1 MLAAWTHAAD
11 CSHMHGEA
19 AWYQHHSRLGE
30 LILALNTLFL
40 NNKKKRFVELF
51 AGAQWVHLLY
61 GSLSAHSGSLSVT
74 QELNDKAAKDA
85 GAQHLCGCFGVNNS
99 SCRLVG
105 GSSPRLDGDTHGL
118 ESEGTIPWLVIHCV
132 NFKEL
137 VMKGGAHFS
146 QHLQLSRR
154 GKTCVCA
161 EKEKVGRTARGREY
175 LEFSGARW
183 RPPRRS
189 RDAARLY
196 SSPLRCWEREG
207 GKTRVR
213 DTKSG
218 DFCPAGA
225 EPPLL
230 PGQIYL
236 LDKEDASVPSN
247 PITPGRRES
256 RNPLGL

>member
-1 MLAAWTHAAD
+1 M
-11 CSHMHGEA
+11 
-19 AWYQHHSRLGE
+19 
-30 LILALNTLFL
+30 
-40 NNKKKRFVELF
+40 ELF

-85 GAQHLCGCFGVNNS
+85 GAQHLCGCFGVNNNY
-99 SCRLVG
+99 CWG
-105 GSSPRLDGDTHGL
+105 GSGR
-118 ESEGTIPWLVIHCV
+118 
-132 NFKEL
+132 
-137 VMKGGAHFS
+137 
-146 QHLQLSRR
+146 QLSFSRGFEPQARR
-154 GKTCVCA
+154 WHSRAGIGRNYSLTCDTLRQLQRAGHERGGLTFHNIYSSHGAGRRVFA
-161 EKEKVGRTARGREY
+161 QKRKKLGRTARGREY